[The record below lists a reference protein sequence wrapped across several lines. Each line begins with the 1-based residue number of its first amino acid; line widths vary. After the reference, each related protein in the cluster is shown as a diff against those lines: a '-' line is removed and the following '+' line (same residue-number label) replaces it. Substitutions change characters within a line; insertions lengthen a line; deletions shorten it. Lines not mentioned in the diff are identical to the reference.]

1 MNNSTKKILIT
12 VGVIAIV
19 AIALYSCTAGN
30 YNKMVTLDEEVSTA
44 WSQVQNQY
52 QRRMDL
58 IPNLVSTVQGYAKHE
73 AEVLTQIAEARAQ
86 AGGVV
91 NVDESILNDPE
102 KFEQYQKIQNQ
113 LGASLQRLLAVTENY
128 PELKANE
135 NFLAL
140 QDELAGTENRIAVE
154 RKNFNEVAK
163 GYNTMIRK
171 FPQSI
176 LAGMFGFEKRPYF
189 TASEEAQS
197 APKVQF

>member
-1 MNNSTKKILIT
+1 MNNSIKKILVT

-58 IPNLVSTVQGYAKHE
+58 IPNLVATVQGYAKHE
-73 AEVLTQIAEARAQ
+73 AEVLTQIAEARAK

-197 APKVQF
+197 APQVQF

>member
-1 MNNSTKKILIT
+1 MNNSIKKILVT

-197 APKVQF
+197 APQVQF

>member
-12 VGVIAIV
+12 VGVIAVVLITLYNCTIGSYNKIV
-19 AIALYSCTAGN
+19 A
-30 YNKMVTLDEEVSTA
+30 LDEAVPTA

-73 AEVLTQIAEARAQ
+73 AEILTQITEARAQ
-86 AGGVV
+86 AGAAVK
-91 NVDESILNDPE
+91 VDESILNDPE

-113 LGASLQRLLAVTENY
+113 LGSSLQRLLAVTENY

-154 RKNFNEVAK
+154 RKNYNDAVKA
-163 GYNTMIRK
+163 YNTIIRK
-171 FPQSI
+171 FPQNFI
-176 LAGMFGFEKRPYF
+176 AGMYGFKTRPYLN
-189 TASEEAQS
+189 APEEAQG
-197 APKVQF
+197 APQVQF

>member
-12 VGVIAIV
+12 VGVIAVVLIT
-19 AIALYSCTAGN
+19 LYNCTIGS
-30 YNKMVTLDEEVSTA
+30 YNKMVALDEAVPTA

-73 AEVLTQIAEARAQ
+73 AEILTQITEARAQ

-91 NVDESILNDPE
+91 TADESILNDPE

-113 LGASLQRLLAVTENY
+113 LGSSLQRLLAVTENY

-154 RKNFNEVAK
+154 RKNFNDAVKA
-163 GYNTMIRK
+163 YNTIIRK
-171 FPQSI
+171 FPQNFI
-176 LAGMFGFEKRPYF
+176 AGMYGFKTRPYF
-189 TASEEAQS
+189 NAPEEAQS
-197 APKVQF
+197 VPQVQF

>member
-1 MNNSTKKILIT
+1 MNNSIKKILVT

-73 AEVLTQIAEARAQ
+73 AEVLTQIAEARAK

-197 APKVQF
+197 APQVQF

>member
-1 MNNSTKKILIT
+1 MNNSIKKILIT
-12 VGVIAIV
+12 VGVIAVV

-73 AEVLTQIAEARAQ
+73 AEVLTQIAQARAE

-128 PELKANE
+128 PELKANQ

-197 APKVQF
+197 APQVQF

>member
-1 MNNSTKKILIT
+1 MNNSIKKILIT
-12 VGVIAIV
+12 VGVIAVV

-73 AEVLTQIAEARAQ
+73 AEVLTQIAQARAE

-128 PELKANE
+128 PELKANQ

-163 GYNTMIRK
+163 NYNTTIRK

-197 APKVQF
+197 APQVQF

>member
-1 MNNSTKKILIT
+1 MNNSIKKILVT

-176 LAGMFGFEKRPYF
+176 LAGMFGFEKHPYLN
-189 TASEEAQS
+189 APEEAQS
-197 APKVQF
+197 VPQVQF

>member
-1 MNNSTKKILIT
+1 MNNSIKKILIT

-73 AEVLTQIAEARAQ
+73 AEVLTQIAEARAK

-197 APKVQF
+197 APQVQF

>member
-1 MNNSTKKILIT
+1 MNNSIKKILIT

-140 QDELAGTENRIAVE
+140 QNELEGTENRIAVE
-154 RKNFNEVAK
+154 RKNFNDAVKA
-163 GYNTMIRK
+163 YNTTIRK
-171 FPQSI
+171 FPQSYI
-176 LAGMFGFEKRPYF
+176 AAKYGFEKRPYLN
-189 TASEEAQS
+189 APEEAQS
-197 APKVQF
+197 VPQVQF

>member
-1 MNNSTKKILIT
+1 MNNSIKKILIT
-12 VGVIAIV
+12 VGVIAV
-19 AIALYSCTAGN
+19 AAIALYSCTAGN

-58 IPNLVSTVQGYAKHE
+58 IPNLVATVQGYAKHE
-73 AEVLTQIAEARAQ
+73 AEVLAQIAEARAK

-91 NVDESILNDPE
+91 NIDESILNDPE

-197 APKVQF
+197 APQVQF

>member
-1 MNNSTKKILIT
+1 MNNSIKKILIT

-73 AEVLTQIAEARAQ
+73 AEVLTQIAEARAK

-91 NVDESILNDPE
+91 TVDESILNDPE

>member
-1 MNNSTKKILIT
+1 MNNSIKKILIT

-30 YNKMVTLDEEVSTA
+30 YNKMVTLDEGVSTA

-197 APKVQF
+197 APQVQF

>member
-1 MNNSTKKILIT
+1 MNNSIKKILIT

-19 AIALYSCTAGN
+19 AISLYSCTAGN

-197 APKVQF
+197 APQVQF

>member
-1 MNNSTKKILIT
+1 MNNSIKKILIT

-163 GYNTMIRK
+163 DYNTMIRK

-197 APKVQF
+197 APQVQF

>member
-12 VGVIAIV
+12 VGVIAVVLITLYNCTIGSYNKIV
-19 AIALYSCTAGN
+19 A
-30 YNKMVTLDEEVSTA
+30 LDEAVPTA

-73 AEVLTQIAEARAQ
+73 AEILTQITEARAQ
-86 AGGVV
+86 AGAAVK
-91 NVDESILNDPE
+91 VDESILNDPE

-113 LGASLQRLLAVTENY
+113 LGSSLQRLLAVTENY

-154 RKNFNEVAK
+154 RKNYNDAVKA
-163 GYNTMIRK
+163 YNTIIRK
-171 FPQSI
+171 FPQNFI
-176 LAGMFGFEKRPYF
+176 AGMYGFKTRPYLN
-189 TASEEAQS
+189 APEEAQS
-197 APKVQF
+197 APQVQF

>member
-1 MNNSTKKILIT
+1 MNNSIKKILIT

>member
-1 MNNSTKKILIT
+1 MNNSIKKILIT
-12 VGVIAIV
+12 VGVIAVV

-128 PELKANE
+128 PELKANQ

-197 APKVQF
+197 APQVQF

>member
-12 VGVIAIV
+12 VGVIALA

-73 AEVLTQIAEARAQ
+73 AEVLTQIAEARAK

-102 KFEQYQKIQNQ
+102 KFEQDQKIQNQ
-113 LGASLQRLLAVTENY
+113 LGSSLQRLLAVTENY

-197 APKVQF
+197 APQVQF

>member
-1 MNNSTKKILIT
+1 MNNSIKKILIT

-73 AEVLTQIAEARAQ
+73 AEVLSQIAEARAK

-197 APKVQF
+197 APQVQF

>member
-1 MNNSTKKILIT
+1 MNNSIKKILVT
-12 VGVIAIV
+12 VGVIAV
-19 AIALYSCTAGN
+19 AAIALYSCTAGN

-73 AEVLTQIAEARAQ
+73 AEVLTQIAEARAK

-140 QDELAGTENRIAVE
+140 QDELAGTENRISVE

-197 APKVQF
+197 APQVQF

>member
-1 MNNSTKKILIT
+1 MNNSIKKILVT

-73 AEVLTQIAEARAQ
+73 AEVLTQIAEARAK

>member
-1 MNNSTKKILIT
+1 MNNSIKKILIT

-163 GYNTMIRK
+163 SYNTMIRK

-197 APKVQF
+197 VPQVQF